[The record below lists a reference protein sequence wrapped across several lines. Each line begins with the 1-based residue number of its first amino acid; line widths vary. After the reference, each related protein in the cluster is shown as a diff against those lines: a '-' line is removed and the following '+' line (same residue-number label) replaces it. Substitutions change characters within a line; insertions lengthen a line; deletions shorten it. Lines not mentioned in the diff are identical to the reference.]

1 MFQLIIKCDDDIIVR
16 VQNSD
21 ASNFKYSVL
30 VVVIV
35 VHYYCSI
42 QSSVLRTNQDFHT
55 QMWQEKSD
63 LGTMNKNGFN
73 RTFVFRSYVHHSNHV
88 PSNGA
93 FTTRFTWLNAYLPK
107 SSSRDM
113 DPRPEYA
120 NPFQFGIH
128 LNSCL
133 SKSVNGIDRFGL
145 VYKYTQIYI
154 NMHKYTQLSQL

>member
-1 MFQLIIKCDDDIIVR
+1 
-16 VQNSD
+16 
-21 ASNFKYSVL
+21 
-30 VVVIV
+30 
-35 VHYYCSI
+35 
-42 QSSVLRTNQDFHT
+42 
-55 QMWQEKSD
+55 
-63 LGTMNKNGFN
+63 MNKNGFN

-145 VYKYTQIYI
+145 VYIYI
-154 NMHKYTQLSQL
+154 YIYIYIYKCLWMSNVWFRNANMFFVVLVKKNESFVNQHRRYAFQAR